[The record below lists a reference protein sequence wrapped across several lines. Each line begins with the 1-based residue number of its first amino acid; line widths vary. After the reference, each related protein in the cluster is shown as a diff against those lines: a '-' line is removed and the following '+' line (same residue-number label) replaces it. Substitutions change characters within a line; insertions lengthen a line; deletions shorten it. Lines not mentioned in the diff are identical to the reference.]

1 MLKHRMYAAMTA
13 LALLFTMTACSGSRE
28 EGTTTTEPAG
38 ATLNV
43 PLSNSW
49 KAAVLTDD
57 PDFSN
62 PNYVVCGDKIVLQGW
77 NKDDSPQIGLYD
89 IATGSLTKAKIM
101 SEDETEHTSL
111 KGFDWRDG
119 KLTVFTSFWKE
130 EGKGAVRWE
139 YQVYDKSLNLIDT
152 LPVTMELD
160 AMESVICWRVLSDG
174 TQAVLT
180 SDGFFLY
187 DEQNGKRQVCD
198 DSMGSIV
205 LSPDETIWLV
215 PDSGKPKCLDR
226 DTLTLETLQM
236 DDLPKQNHNNGGYY
250 DGFGEYTLLCTDKDA
265 LYGLKPDTCEKTE
278 LVSFSDSDLVDA
290 RGFAPLPDGRLL
302 CTMYDYLSFQPQTL
316 LLTQRT
322 QEEMD
327 SIHTVTLAAFYFDQ
341 QMQSRIARFN
351 HQADGY
357 RLVLKSYIDLHNEN
371 ANFDAALQA
380 YHDDLLS
387 GNVPDIMLIGDDYQM
402 LSNKGLFEDM
412 RPWMEN
418 DPDFHEEDY
427 MMNVLEACSYKGHLE
442 RIPWGFYVNT
452 MIAKTE
458 FIGDRTNLTPDEIL
472 GLDLPEGM
480 QYLYGRTFRT
490 EEIGSLLMNTMNNFV
505 DYENA
510 SCTFDSEEFIGLLKL
525 VNTIPTG
532 TLPEGDYCYQENR
545 VLLYRT
551 NMASLRDYHMHHE
564 VTFGNADITL
574 CGIGCDGGSLM
585 MTDGI
590 AVSAQSK
597 EKEAAWEFIKFN
609 LREEQQYFG
618 EEQQQNCLPVNRA
631 ALEHFLADATLP
643 HDERHT
649 TYLQMDGES
658 VEYDEATQEELT
670 FFQSYLDSLH
680 TSTLDDT
687 KIKSIVQEES
697 GKYFAGDCTA
707 ESAAKAI
714 QGRVSL
720 YLSEQ
725 G

>member
-28 EGTTTTEPAG
+28 GGTTTTEPAG

-139 YQVYDKSLNLIDT
+139 YQVYDESLNLIDT

-215 PDSGKPKCLDR
+215 PDGGKPKRLDR

-236 DDLPKQNHNNGGYY
+236 DDLPKQNFNNGDYY
-250 DGFGEYTLLCTDKDA
+250 DGFGEYALLCTDTDA
-265 LYGLKPDTCEKTE
+265 LYGMKPDTGEKTE
-278 LVSFSDSDLVDA
+278 LVNFTDSDLVDA

-327 SIHTVTLAAFYFDQ
+327 SIHTVTLASLYFDQ
-341 QMQSRIARFN
+341 ETQSRIARFN
-351 HQADGY
+351 RQADGY
-357 RLVLKSYIDLHNEN
+357 RLVLKSYCDLSDPTQDYEKCR
-371 ANFDAALQA
+371 QA
-380 YHDDLLS
+380 YYNDLLA

-412 RPWMEN
+412 RPWMEQ
-418 DPDFHEEDY
+418 DPDFHAEDY
-427 MMNVLEACSYKGHLE
+427 MMNVLEAGSYKGGLE
-442 RIPWGFYVNT
+442 RIPWKFFIDT
-452 MIAKTE
+452 SMAKTE
-458 FIGDRTNLTPDEIL
+458 FVSDRTNLTPDVL
-472 GLDLPEGM
+472 RSLDLPEGM
-480 QYLYGRTFRT
+480 QYLYSG
-490 EEIGSLLMNTMNNFV
+490 IGKQEVIRSLLYGTMGNFV
-505 DYENA
+505 DYANA
-510 SCTFDSEEFIGLLKL
+510 SCTFDSPDFIGLLKL
-525 VNTIPTG
+525 ANTGPEG
-532 TLPEGDYCYQENR
+532 KLPEGDYCYQEDR
-545 VLLYRT
+545 VLLYPT
-551 NMASLRDYHMHHE
+551 SLWSLESYHMEHE
-564 VTFGNADITL
+564 VVFGNADITL
-574 CGIGCDGGSLM
+574 CGIGCDGGSLI
-585 MTDGI
+585 MTSGI

-597 EKEAAWEFIKFN
+597 EKQAAWEFIKFN
-609 LREEQQYFG
+609 LQEDQQYFG
-618 EEQQQNCLPVNRA
+618 SEAPASGFPINRK
-631 ALEHFLADATLP
+631 ALEQMLADDTIP
-643 HDERHT
+643 HDEHHRSSR
-649 TYLQMDGES
+649 QMDGVE
-658 VEYDEATQEELT
+658 VEYGAATQEELA
-670 FFQSYLDSLH
+670 FFQNYLDSLH
-680 TSTLDDT
+680 TGIMTDT
-687 KIKSIVQEES
+687 KITDIVNEEA

-707 ESAAKAI
+707 EDAAKAI
-714 QGRVSL
+714 QGRVSV
-720 YLSEQ
+720 YLAEQ
-725 G
+725 S